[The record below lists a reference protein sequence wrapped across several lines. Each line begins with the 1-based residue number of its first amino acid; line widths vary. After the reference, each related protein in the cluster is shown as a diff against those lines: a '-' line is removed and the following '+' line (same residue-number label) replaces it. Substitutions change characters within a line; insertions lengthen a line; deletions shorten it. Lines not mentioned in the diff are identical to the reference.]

1 MEPARVGII
10 LDSSVI
16 IAAERRG
23 HSVSQIL
30 EQVYGRQGEVEVGLS
45 VVTVAELVHGAYRAK
60 TPEQQ
65 VRRLAFIE
73 RLCLDV
79 PVHPVTLAIARLAG
93 RIEGQQEAKGI
104 RISFE
109 DLLIGATALH
119 LSHSI
124 ATLNVRHFG
133 QIPALPI
140 TQLCSCRERLL
151 RRSRD
156 RPLRGRRN
164 QRRVLGKHSGGIA
177 RLRRFPLFH
186 ALAQN
191 FVADLNFQNAL
202 ADIEA
207 NHVAIAH
214 GSDRA
219 AQRGFRRDVAGHQS
233 MGSAAETAVG

>member
-93 RIEGQQEAKGI
+93 RIEGQQ
-104 RISFE
+104 
-109 DLLIGATALH
+109 
-119 LSHSI
+119 
-124 ATLNVRHFG
+124 
-133 QIPALPI
+133 
-140 TQLCSCRERLL
+140 
-151 RRSRD
+151 
-156 RPLRGRRN
+156 
-164 QRRVLGKHSGGIA
+164 
-177 RLRRFPLFH
+177 
-186 ALAQN
+186 
-191 FVADLNFQNAL
+191 
-202 ADIEA
+202 
-207 NHVAIAH
+207 
-214 GSDRA
+214 
-219 AQRGFRRDVAGHQS
+219 
-233 MGSAAETAVG
+233 